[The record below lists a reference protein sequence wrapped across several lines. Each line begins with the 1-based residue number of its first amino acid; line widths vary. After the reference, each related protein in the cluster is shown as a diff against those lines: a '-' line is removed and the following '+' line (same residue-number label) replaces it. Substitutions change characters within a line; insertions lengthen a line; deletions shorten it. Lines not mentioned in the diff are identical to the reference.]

1 MKDRRLD
8 TLQQIAIDENFDPAH
23 IERIMKDCWSRPNDD
38 PKTEVLRLILHQ
50 MFSVEQLVEV
60 ARIEADNESQVDAI
74 LAHDSVNDRKKAAI
88 DLIVRDEFNEARE
101 SRDADYYFAFF
112 LSCEQLT

>member
-8 TLQQIAIDENFDPAH
+8 TLKQVAIDKKINPAH
-23 IERIMKDCWSRPNDD
+23 IDRIINDCSSRPNDD
-38 PKTEVLRLILHQ
+38 PKTEVLRCILDQ
-50 MFSVEQLVEV
+50 MFKVEQLVEV

-74 LAHDSVNDRKKAAI
+74 LKHDSVSGQKKAAI
-88 DLIVRDEFNEARE
+88 DLIVNDEYNEARE